1 MGYIYIY
8 CNGGM
13 SGWCFAGFKTSFNK
27 WMDKLI
33 PCMRNIVY
41 VYYICIYMHKYDV
54 IQYMSTLLT
63 NKYVQTP
70 AMR

>member
-1 MGYIYIY
+1 MYTI
-8 CNGGM
+8 
-13 SGWCFAGFKTSFNK
+13 
-27 WMDKLI
+27 
-33 PCMRNIVY
+33 Y
-41 VYYICIYMHKYDV
+41 VYIYMHKYDV